1 MELNAECPDLSPKHQ
16 LSQLFSTCTKPVRTQ
31 DEADWSPCPQGI
43 DALLEKPRWE
53 MHSPALITGTREF
66 HSREQREWASPVD
79 QLVKNPPAMQKV
91 PVRFLAQEAPLEKG

>member
-66 HSREQREWASPVD
+66 HSREQREWASPG
-79 QLVKNPPAMQKV
+79 PGT
-91 PVRFLAQEAPLEKG
+91 LAAV